1 MIKAS
6 GLIKIYNGNIVLNG
20 IDFVLPRNKKIA
32 LVGAN
37 GCGKTTLFKILIGE
51 ESPTEGR
58 VTLENEKIGYIPQEF
73 RLDPNQMV
81 GTFLLDLLEEEW
93 EFYKVEALL
102 QKLEFNNYDEYQRI
116 GTLSEGQKMKLVMI
130 EQLLKDPTTILID
143 EPTNHLDIEGIM
155 WFEKY
160 IKNLDISV
168 VMISHDRQFLN
179 NTVDSVW
186 EIEKGKIIS
195 FVGDYDNY
203 KEQKLKLIGKWNE
216 EYTRF
221 LRKKTQLENLIVNV
235 AKIKAGTKRGKAVRA
250 AKKRF
255 EREITKDKK
264 EEYIEE
270 KMKTVEFDTQIHAG
284 KLVVSIQKG
293 QKKFEN
299 VTVFNDLN
307 LEIRGKDRIWIY
319 GQNGTGKSTLVKI
332 INTAF
337 KQTNNQYTNIGGEKD
352 PLELTKGTVT
362 VGPNLKV
369 GYFAQK
375 SSFLNYKSLLKDA
388 VFENSTV
395 AEIGQVYSLLGKF
408 LFNKED
414 VEYKRVGDLSPGQR
428 ARFVFAIFSVNDYD
442 VLILD
447 EPTNHL
453 DISTKEVIEESLNEY
468 KGTLIL
474 VSHDRYFVESVNITK
489 TFNLREKNIV
499 FVGN

>member
-1 MIKAS
+1 MIKTS
-6 GLIKIYNGNIVLNG
+6 GLVKIYNGNVILNG

-37 GCGKTTLFKILIGE
+37 GCGKTTLFKIMVGE
-51 ESPTEGR
+51 EEPTNGR
-58 VTLENEKIGYIPQEF
+58 VTLEGEKIGYIPQEF
-73 RLDPNQMV
+73 RFDPNQLV
-81 GTFLLDLLEEEW
+81 GEFLLNLFEEDW
-93 EFYKVEALL
+93 EFYKAEALL

-116 GTLSEGQKMKLVMI
+116 GTLSEGQKMKLKMI
-130 EQLLKDPTTILID
+130 EQLLEEPTTLLID

-160 IKNLDISV
+160 IKSLNISV
-168 VMISHDRQFLN
+168 VMISHDREFLN
-179 NTVDSVW
+179 NTVDAVW
-186 EIEKGKIIS
+186 EIEKGKVIT
-195 FVGDYDNY
+195 FAGNYDTY
-203 KEQKLKLIGKWNE
+203 KEEKLKLIGKWNA

-221 LRKKTQLENLIVNV
+221 LKQKAKLESLITNV
-235 AKIKAGTKRGKAVRA
+235 GKIKGGAKRGKAIRA

-255 EREITKDKK
+255 DREITKDTK

-270 KMKTVEFDTQIHAG
+270 RMQTVEFDTEIHAG
-284 KLVVSIQKG
+284 KLVVDITKG
-293 QKKFEN
+293 QKKFGEIE
-299 VTVFNDLN
+299 VFNDID
-307 LEIRGKDRIWIY
+307 LEIRGKDRVWIY

-337 KQTNNQYTNIGGEKD
+337 KGTNNQYTNIGGEKD
-352 PLELTKGTVT
+352 PLELTEGTIT
-362 VGPNLKV
+362 VGPDLKV

-375 SSFLNYKSLLKDA
+375 SSFLNYTSFLKDA
-388 VFENSTV
+388 VYENTNID
-395 AEIGQVYSLLGKF
+395 EIGKVYGLLTKF

-414 VEYKRVGDLSPGQR
+414 IEYKRVGDLSPGQR

-489 TFNLREKNIV
+489 TFNLKRGTMLHV
-499 FVGN
+499 